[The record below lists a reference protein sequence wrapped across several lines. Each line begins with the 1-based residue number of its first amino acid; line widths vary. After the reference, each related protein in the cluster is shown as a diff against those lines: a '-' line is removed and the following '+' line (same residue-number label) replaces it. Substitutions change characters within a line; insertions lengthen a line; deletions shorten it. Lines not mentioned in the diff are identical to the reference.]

1 MDFVMDLGTE
11 YFRVALKGTKKILN
25 EPTVMARTH
34 TGRLIIG
41 KEAADMV
48 GRNPE
53 IIQLFKPVSDGVIRD
68 LDTVVQLI
76 QHAVKVL
83 APSTFTRKFNL
94 TLAVPSG
101 LTQVEQKVVED
112 AARLAGA
119 RHVQL
124 VNSIVAAAEGAGLPI
139 SKPTGSLVVSLGAG
153 VTEAAVLSMNG
164 IVESQRLRMG
174 GRTIDEGTMERLRKE
189 YSFLIGQKSAEQLK
203 HRFSE
208 DKSAPHIGVRGRDLQ
223 TGLPGQLSVPRS
235 VIDDQLEMYCDAIT
249 DLIAHTISTCPPELV
264 GDITEQ
270 GVVLVG
276 GGSQAG
282 GLLERLLKRLD
293 VPINLAEGPDT
304 CVIRGLLARPWH
316 TKRTSGFA
324 TRPNFFSIFDG
335 LKGAVNFD
343 RSVSVDSSG
352 KTRDESRK

>member
-11 YFRVALKGTKKILN
+11 YFRVAVRGTKKILN
-25 EPTVMARTH
+25 EPTVMARTQA
-34 TGRLIIG
+34 GSLIIG
-41 KEAADMV
+41 KEAADMI

-68 LDTVVQLI
+68 LDTVVELI
-76 QHAVKVL
+76 RYSVKTL
-83 APSTFTRKFNL
+83 APSTFARKFNL
-94 TLAVPSG
+94 VLAIPSG

-119 RHVQL
+119 RHVEL

-174 GRTIDEGTMERLRKE
+174 GRTIDEGTVERLRKD
-189 YSFLIGQKSAEQLK
+189 YSFLIGLKSAEQLK

-208 DKSAPHIGVRGRDLQ
+208 EKESPQIEVRGRDLQ
-223 TGLPGQLSVPRS
+223 TGLPGQLTVPRS
-235 VIDDQLEMYCDAIT
+235 VMDDQLETYCEAIT

-264 GDITEQ
+264 GDITER

-293 VPINLAEGPDT
+293 VPITLAEEPET
-304 CVIRGLLARPWH
+304 CVIRGLLTRPWQ
-316 TKRTSGFA
+316 RSRNSGSAYTSSFLSVFG
-324 TRPNFFSIFDG
+324 G
-335 LKGAVNFD
+335 LKNAVSFGRNT
-343 RSVSVDSSG
+343 SVDSPG
-352 KTRDESRK
+352 PAVDKARE